1 MIIFYRKPFE
11 LKKTLLYYNTSMV
24 FANAFGFYWSVI
36 SIKYGKIFLDFSYPS
51 ISDRSQETLWY
62 LNLGIESKFLA
73 F

>member
-1 MIIFYRKPFE
+1 
-11 LKKTLLYYNTSMV
+11 MV

-36 SIKYGKIFLDFSYPS
+36 SINYGKIFLDFSYPS

-62 LNLGIESKFLA
+62 LNLGMESKFLA